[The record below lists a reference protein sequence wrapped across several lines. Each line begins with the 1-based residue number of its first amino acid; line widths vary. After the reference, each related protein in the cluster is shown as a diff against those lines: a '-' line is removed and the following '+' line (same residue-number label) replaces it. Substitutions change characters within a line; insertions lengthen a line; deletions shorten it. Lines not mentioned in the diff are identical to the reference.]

1 MILIHAVT
9 FQIIKRHFYW
19 KKKYLSYFVHVIVE
33 CFRDSINGADYG
45 CGVMKIVIKMYTHVS
60 CVKILQFLNSFIEH
74 VKISRVS
81 NLLQSNEMG
90 KLSLKR
96 IQKHLFN

>member
-1 MILIHAVT
+1 MQL
-9 FQIIKRHFYW
+9 HF
-19 KKKYLSYFVHVIVE
+19 KLLKDIFIEKKYLIFFVHVIVE
-33 CFRDSINGADYG
+33 CFRVCINGADYG

-60 CVKILQFLNSFIEH
+60 CVIILQFLNNFIEH